1 MDLCICDPEQ
11 RRCTR
16 LQTLFWVSLSRVTP
30 PNPAKNLLRTMPLYW
45 ILLATSTAF
54 LAVKLVA
61 PFFLPHQPFP
71 TFPTHYRQHKSGR
84 LVGARAL
91 ESSVQVA
98 WHAKAGSTYGGQLVD
113 E

>member
-1 MDLCICDPEQ
+1 MLESVREGWKVLCICDPEQ

-30 PNPAKNLLRTMPLYW
+30 PNPAKNLLRTTPLYW

-71 TFPTHYRQHKSGR
+71 AFPFSPTPKG
-84 LVGARAL
+84 L
-91 ESSVQVA
+91 E
-98 WHAKAGSTYGGQLVD
+98 
-113 E
+113 